1 MRRFL
6 EVVGA
11 VFLALVDGK
20 KVAMKLNEEPEQT
33 LPKTKETPKQAYT
46 FKPVLHT

>member
-1 MRRFL
+1 MKKIL

-11 VFLALVDGK
+11 VLLAFVDGK
-20 KVAMKLNEEPEQT
+20 KVARELNEAPEQA
-33 LPKTKETPKQAYT
+33 LPKAKETIKQAHT